1 MSAMDRDKRAELER
15 YDTRAQ
21 AQLATGEPAPAGGFG
36 AAAMRAYLRAP
47 YLHYEA
53 SIARLVLPQHRV
65 LELGAGAGLHTL
77 GLAKTG
83 ADVTAT
89 DISPHALALLQQ
101 RLHGVGLHVGTQV
114 ADMESLPFG
123 DASFDVVACAGCLS
137 YGDPALVDAEIGRV
151 LRPGGAFICVDS
163 LNHNPIYRLNRLIH
177 CYRGERTQN
186 TLARMPDAG
195 RIQRISH
202 HFSTTETR
210 YFGALT
216 FAMPVLARIVRD
228 QRAQS
233 FSDWFDRVAKVER
246 SAFKFVLVGK
256 NLVKP

>member
-1 MSAMDRDKRAELER
+1 MSVMDRDKRAELQR
-15 YDTRAQ
+15 YDMRAQ
-21 AQLATGEPAPAGGFG
+21 AQLATGGPAQAAGFG
-36 AAAMRAYLRAP
+36 AAGMRAYLRAP

-53 SIARLVLPQHRV
+53 SIARLVLPRHQV

-77 GLAKTG
+77 GLANTG
-83 ADVTAT
+83 AQVTAT
-89 DISPHALALLQQ
+89 DISPYALALLHQ
-101 RLHGVGLHVGTQV
+101 RLHGVGMHVGTQV

-137 YGDPALVDAEIGRV
+137 YGDPALVDAEIRRV

-177 CYRGERTQN
+177 CYRGERTKS
-186 TLARMPDAG
+186 TLERMPDVG
-195 RIQRISH
+195 RIQRISR

-233 FSDWFDRVAKVER
+233 FSDWFDRVANVER
-246 SAFKFVLVGK
+246 SAFKFVLVGE
-256 NLVKP
+256 NLVKQ